1 MFHGIVKSAKGYWFR
16 LITSAALLDGETVIE
31 EFNSGTYH
39 PAFLNTFFP
48 GQFRVEVRKLSRKVF
63 RFTQSAFPI
72 TGALFSSEVIRWS
85 TASDQYMVRIR
96 GNRGWLTSFKEIGL
110 IIQNSKKMSKRLA
123 EIVRTTSM
131 WLYDPSGSIRVE
143 VITNYV
149 RESDVDGI
157 SAVSRS
163 VFIRAIRSN
172 TEASRSWR
180 AKQIW
185 KVVTGQTVVAEFRML
200 TPDGLI
206 KGNALVLPKHMMNG
220 YDVRTFPPNIKS
232 EIRTEGWQ
240 WLTFNPSYGAIPV
253 KSDDLTHSIYHR
265 VRGLYDRE
273 TLLASLKG
281 MLETFFGDL
290 KEGRKSEWMTRLAEV
305 DVLHQDAEEE
315 FSSDKGLIR
324 TIQERVAAL
333 SRLGVKLT
341 ASQTLMFLSVNGLK
355 AMLLG
360 KAPAGQVWKDK
371 SRHWFPVP
379 WAYAAH
385 IMTKE
390 ALEIF
395 GFDMPKGDHGFYH
408 EATHCFVVPG
418 EHFHRHLADHG
429 GPDLDDTVKV
439 HIRTINDGM
448 VAFLLRNPNDFGEW
462 SVIPVLEAG
471 PVYHTYTDSPPVVD
485 WNELFTA
492 VPQFS
497 WIKEDLEIGELPG
510 SKNLTIGDVFSLED
524 EARVRAASIMFPAG
538 TGGTVIPKMIHA
550 ALMGGHVQKQFAS
563 NEAIIDALQ
572 QGMATPEDI
581 KVIQEYVDHI
591 FNLIRKE
598 TGGEVDAFWAE
609 TRLFEGLM
617 NQYGLHSGDASKS
630 PWVALHQERE
640 HIVRAALN
648 DMVSWL
654 NATVT
659 KPEVLDQIR
668 WTPEEMTAAPAEL
681 AKIKAGKSRSANWV
695 EEFVKLLEESDAE
708 FGEERTNRKILRLAN
723 EAFAAKAQWPRA
735 NHDQWLYSFSAKSE
749 KQPVDWL
756 IRALKAQTNR

>member
-1 MFHGIVKSAKGYWFR
+1 
-16 LITSAALLDGETVIE
+16 
-31 EFNSGTYH
+31 
-39 PAFLNTFFP
+39 
-48 GQFRVEVRKLSRKVF
+48 
-63 RFTQSAFPI
+63 
-72 TGALFSSEVIRWS
+72 
-85 TASDQYMVRIR
+85 
-96 GNRGWLTSFKEIGL
+96 
-110 IIQNSKKMSKRLA
+110 
-123 EIVRTTSM
+123 
-131 WLYDPSGSIRVE
+131 
-143 VITNYV
+143 
-149 RESDVDGI
+149 
-157 SAVSRS
+157 
-163 VFIRAIRSN
+163 
-172 TEASRSWR
+172 
-180 AKQIW
+180 
-185 KVVTGQTVVAEFRML
+185 
-200 TPDGLI
+200 
-206 KGNALVLPKHMMNG
+206 
-220 YDVRTFPPNIKS
+220 
-232 EIRTEGWQ
+232 
-240 WLTFNPSYGAIPV
+240 
-253 KSDDLTHSIYHR
+253 
-265 VRGLYDRE
+265 
-273 TLLASLKG
+273 
-281 MLETFFGDL
+281 
-290 KEGRKSEWMTRLAEV
+290 
-305 DVLHQDAEEE
+305 
-315 FSSDKGLIR
+315 
-324 TIQERVAAL
+324 
-333 SRLGVKLT
+333 
-341 ASQTLMFLSVNGLK
+341 
-355 AMLLG
+355 
-360 KAPAGQVWKDK
+360 
-371 SRHWFPVP
+371 
-379 WAYAAH
+379 
-385 IMTKE
+385 
-390 ALEIF
+390 LEIF